1 MIKLLDDAVERLS
14 SLPGI
19 GERTALRLAL
29 FILRRPQE
37 EGIMLGESIRRLR
50 SEIRYCREC
59 NMVSEGDL
67 CEICSDPGRDRSVI
81 CVVESIRDVMSIEET
96 GDYNGVYHVLGGVIS
111 PIDGIGPS
119 DLHIDSLVKRAS
131 SPGVKEVIIAISGGM
146 EGETTSYYLNRVL
159 APVGVKVSGIAR
171 GVGFGDDLEYTDSLT
186 LGMSIR
192 NRQTFWTE
200 RIYDHKYLSW

>member
-131 SPGVKEVIIAISGGM
+131 SPGVKEVIRAISGGM

-192 NRQTFWTE
+192 NRQPFG
-200 RIYDHKYLSW
+200 R